1 MWKNATEAIFR
12 SVTFNIFAI
21 NKQQH
26 LSTIKKK
33 ILMLKNVLLLLL
45 LTTRTMKLKLKHRK
59 ITLFGKLKNILIIGQ
74 QQKQLT
80 RLPTTNIWNQPFNIK
95 CK

>member
-1 MWKNATEAIFR
+1 
-12 SVTFNIFAI
+12 
-21 NKQQH
+21 
-26 LSTIKKK
+26 
-33 ILMLKNVLLLLL
+33 
-45 LTTRTMKLKLKHRK
+45 MKLKLKHRK